1 METAKTFGKKRIL
14 TRARATDEDRNLAR
28 TMFIERSAS
37 SLVTK
42 C

>member
-1 METAKTFGKKRIL
+1 MESAKISGKKRIL

-28 TMFIERSAS
+28 TMLIERSAS
-37 SLVTK
+37 SPVTE